1 MKETLYESVSGHLRC
16 QRSYFATGVTRTYDW
31 RIEQLDRM
39 AALLAENEA
48 ALQKAIAT
56 DFKTASQE
64 FTFETV
70 ASIGETPRWAR

>member
-1 MKETLYESVSGHLRC
+1 
-16 QRSYFATGVTRTYDW
+16 
-31 RIEQLDRM
+31 M